1 MDESHAWPGPP
12 ARPPSPRP
20 QGRGQYGTCAREAM
34 GAPPGHVAAW
44 LGASRSAEDGRRA
57 GTRRLDGAGS
67 MARLRRHTRP
77 LPPRLAAAGDH
88 PLPLDRP
95 TCVFGSR
102 RRNTVDQARRAKR
115 RRTRPAASRR
125 PPCHGSTPGAR
136 RAVLPALSRAA
147 GGHRPMNLRPAGSW
161 SSAPTISLPH
171 CSWPFRAARERRAR
185 PGVTFIRSGG
195 CSGHLTRPIV
205 ARAPRT
211 LGAGDVTNIF
221 PAFAGRNRPV
231 L

>member
-1 MDESHAWPGPP
+1 MPGPG
-12 ARPPSPRP
+12 RPLAQSRP
-20 QGRGQYGTCAREAM
+20 QGRGQYGICAREAM

-44 LGASRSAEDGRRA
+44 LGPSRSAEDGRRA
-57 GTRRLDGAGS
+57 GTRRPDGAGS
-67 MARLRRHTRP
+67 VARLRRRTRP
-77 LPPRLAAAGDH
+77 SPPRRAAAGDH

-95 TCVFGSR
+95 TCVFGVP

-115 RRTRPAASRR
+115 CRARPAASRR
-125 PPCHGSTPGAR
+125 PPVTDRPPASPGR
-136 RAVLPALSRAA
+136 PASSI
-147 GGHRPMNLRPAGSW
+147 AGSW
-161 SSAPTISLPH
+161 RPQTHEPEACWILVVGAPRSACLI
-171 CSWPFRAARERRAR
+171 ARGRSGQPASGALSR